1 MSRRCD
7 LSGTGV
13 MSGNNVSHAHN
24 KTRRRFLPNLQEISL
39 YSDALNKSVRLRLM
53 TSTVRTVEKKGGI
66 DAYLMA
72 AKQTDL
78 SPEIRR
84 LKKRIKSAIARKAR

>member
-1 MSRRCD
+1 
-7 LSGTGV
+7 

-72 AKQTDL
+72 AKQPDL